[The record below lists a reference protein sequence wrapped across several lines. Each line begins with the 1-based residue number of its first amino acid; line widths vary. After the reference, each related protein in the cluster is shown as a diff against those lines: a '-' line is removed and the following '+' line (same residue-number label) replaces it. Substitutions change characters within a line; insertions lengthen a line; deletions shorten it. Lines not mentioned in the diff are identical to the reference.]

1 MGYVSTGLQVWM
13 DEMKWLV
20 VEWSRME
27 WMLFDQQF
35 MVMESQQKV
44 WRGRRVAGTQVKQ
57 NVQLCSDC
65 LRPDQ
70 KLLAFLFC

>member
-1 MGYVSTGLQVWM
+1 
-13 DEMKWLV
+13 
-20 VEWSRME
+20 ME

-44 WRGRRVAGTQVKQ
+44 RRGRRIAGTQVKQ